1 MTVDEQVSAIERDR
15 TSRENALLLFLLA
28 LAERARKQVNRAIRV
43 GGFWANALRGTLLGD
58 ENLDQPGGVP
68 ILSRAMAETHLS
80 GVSRVG
86 RLLGVPVA
94 PRRAIEDLTTVYRP
108 RAYDALES
116 IRGTLEG
123 AIDDGLREAA
133 EADRI
138 NADIRAVGEAFN
150 VAGYSAANPYAA
162 QLAATMLVTTA
173 YSAGMNEGYNADE
186 VRNVLTGLRY
196 VAIQDERTTTIC
208 RAYDGVKL
216 PPLDPWWDSH
226 WVPAHWNCR
235 SLILPIHGAFQP
247 TENPPWAPMPAPGF
261 GQRPMIAVTTFA

>member
-138 NADIRAVGEAFN
+138 NADIRAVTEAYR
-150 VAGYSAANPYAA
+150 AKGWTADNPYGAET
-162 QLAATMLVTTA
+162 AATAVVTQSYAGGMREA
-173 YSAGMNEGYNADE
+173 YADDA
-186 VRNVLTGLRY
+186 VVAVMTGLRF
-196 VAIQDERTTTIC
+196 VAVLDEATTGIC
-208 RAYDGVKL
+208 RARAGVIRPL
-216 PPLDPWWDSH
+216 NDDWLTRNFPPLH
-226 WVPAHWNCR
+226 FGCR
-235 SLILPIHGAFQP
+235 SLVLPTTGNVKF
-247 TENPPWAPMPAPGF
+247 TENPPEFPPPDPGW
-261 GQRPMIAVTTFA
+261 GSYVGML